1 MNALTIISL
10 QFKKLIDKITPILAD
25 LTSLKKRV
33 ETIESSPLYTGA
45 GRKEEF
51 IVLTKEMFNSNGYP
65 YTEKPIQFRNTYTS
79 PIAKVYINYSGAE
92 TIDTTMTVYQLK
104 GNRCSLRYGIGKRPA
119 ELGKS
124 YRAILH
130 VQESGTDPA
139 LFKRI

>member
-1 MNALTIISL
+1 MNAFTIISL
-10 QFKKLIDKITPILAD
+10 QLKKLIDKIAPILVE
-25 LTSLKKRV
+25 LTSLKKRI
-33 ETIESSPLYTGA
+33 ETIEGSPLYTGA

-51 IVLTKEMFNSNGYP
+51 IVLTKEMFNNNGYP
-65 YTEKPIQFRNTYTS
+65 YTEKPIPFRNTYTS
-79 PIAKVYINYSGAE
+79 PIAKVYTNYSGAE
-92 TIDTTMTVYQLK
+92 TSETIIAVYQLK
-104 GNRCSLRYGIGKRPA
+104 GDRCSLRYGIGKKPA